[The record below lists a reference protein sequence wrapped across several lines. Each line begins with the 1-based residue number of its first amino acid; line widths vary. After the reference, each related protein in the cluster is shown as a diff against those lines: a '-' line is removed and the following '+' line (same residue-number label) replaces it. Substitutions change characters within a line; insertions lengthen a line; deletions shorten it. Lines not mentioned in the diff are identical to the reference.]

1 MIHRVEAEIG
11 GRILSLETGRVARQ
25 ADGAVWVQYGE
36 TVMLVTV
43 VAAKTAREGIDFL
56 PLTVDYQE
64 KAYAAGKIPG
74 GYFKREGRLSEKE
87 TLSSRLIDRP
97 LRPLFPET
105 WFCETQILASV
116 LSSDKTGASEILGL
130 LGASAAVTISDIPF
144 HGPVGAVRVGRIEG
158 VLVVN
163 PLLADLPKSDM
174 NIVVAGTQDA
184 VMMVESESKEVSEA
198 EILEA
203 LRFAHQEI
211 QKVIALQTLLQTKVN
226 RAKRPIPQAQQNEAL
241 TLRIEAT
248 YAVAV
253 QEAIQGGGDKA
264 GRQTRLDQLLSEG
277 LAGKQEG
284 ESAKEIATLFHDLER
299 QAVRQMI
306 LQKGVRTDGRTPS
319 EIRPI
324 TCEVGVLPRT
334 HGSALFTRG
343 ETQSL
348 SVATLGTSEDAQR
361 IDGLEGDTRKSFMLH
376 YNFPPFSTGETK
388 PMRGP
393 GRREVGHG
401 ALAERALKQVL
412 PDAAAF
418 PYALR
423 IVSDILE
430 SNGSS
435 SMATVCGG
443 TLALMDAGVPITR
456 PVAGIAMG
464 LVREQGQF
472 KVLSDILGSEDHLGD
487 MDFKVAGTAQGITA
501 LQMDLKIG
509 GLPFD
514 IMQEALTAARAGRL
528 HILDIMLKTLSV
540 PRDQFSEYAP
550 RITTLQVRKDK
561 VREVIGPGGKVIR
574 GIVEATGVKIDI
586 ADDGTIH
593 IASADNEAS
602 KKAVEMIK
610 MIVEEVEIGRIYVG
624 KVTRIMDFG
633 AFVEIKHGVEGLV
646 HISQLASHRVQKVTD
661 EVKEGEEITV
671 KVIEVDRQGKIRL
684 SRKEALAEK

>member
-1 MIHRVEAEIG
+1 MIHRVETEIG
-11 GRILSLETGRVARQ
+11 GKTLILETGRVARQ

-56 PLTVDYQE
+56 PLTVDFQE

-97 LRPLFPET
+97 MRPLFPEN
-105 WFCETQILASV
+105 WFFETQILASV
-116 LSSDKTGASEILGL
+116 LSSDKMGVSETLGM

-158 VLVVN
+158 ALVVN
-163 PLLADLPKSDM
+163 PALADLVRSDM
-174 NIVVAGTQDA
+174 NIVVAGTDDA

-198 EILEA
+198 DILLA
-203 LRFAHQEI
+203 IQFAHQEI
-211 QKVIALQTLLQTKVN
+211 QKVIALQRLLQSKVN
-226 RAKRPIPQAQQNEAL
+226 RAKRAVPQVQQNEAL
-241 TLRIEAT
+241 AQRIQTTCAAAIQE
-248 YAVAV
+248 AV
-253 QEAIQGGGDKA
+253 QNGNKA
-264 GRQTRLDQLLSEG
+264 ARQEQLDQLLSGACKE
-277 LAGKQEG
+277 KQEG
-284 ESAKEIATLFHDLER
+284 ETDKAISALFHDLER
-299 QAVRQMI
+299 QAVRGMI
-306 LQKGVRTDGRTPS
+306 LNRGVRADGRTPS

-348 SVATLGTSEDAQR
+348 SVATLGTSEDEQR
-361 IDGLEGDTRKSFMLH
+361 IDGVEGDTRRSFMLH
-376 YNFPPFSTGETK
+376 YNFPPFSTGETR

-412 PDAAAF
+412 PDKAAF
-418 PYALR
+418 PYTVR

-443 TLALMDAGVPITR
+443 TLALMDAGVPISR

-464 LVREQGQF
+464 LVREKDQF
-472 KVLSDILGSEDHLGD
+472 QILSDILGSEDHLGD
-487 MDFKVAGTAQGITA
+487 MDFKVAGTSVGITA

-509 GLPFD
+509 GLPFN

-528 HILDIMLKTLSV
+528 HILEIMLKTL
-540 PRDQFSEYAP
+540 PETRNQLSEHAP
-550 RITTLQVRKDK
+550 RITTLHVRKEK

-586 ADDGTIH
+586 QDDGTIH
-593 IASADNEAS
+593 IASADNQAS
-602 KKAVEMIK
+602 QKAVEMIK
-610 MIVEEVEIGRIYVG
+610 MIVEEVEIGRVYVG

-646 HISQLASHRVQKVTD
+646 HISQLAQHRVQKVTD
-661 EVKEGEEITV
+661 EVKEGEEVTV

-684 SRKEALAEK
+684 SRKEVMAEK